1 MGKGSLG
8 IKLQMIFF
16 CKGAIVEITGSV
28 FIVLKNKT
36 FVKATVIWQ
45 FVAMEHVLWIQ
56 IVKDNVSVLKVV
68 QISYP
73 YLSTLLV

>member
-1 MGKGSLG
+1 MALNYKWNLFCFA
-8 IKLQMIFF
+8 I
-16 CKGAIVEITGSV
+16 CKGAIAEITGSV

-45 FVAMEHVLWIQ
+45 FVGMEHVLWIQ

-68 QISYP
+68 
-73 YLSTLLV
+73 